1 MARSDE
7 SIFDKAEGLARRV
20 LERLGARV
28 DDRLAGSSLS
38 ARKISELASQIERAI
53 ESNLKEDAQDVKRIA
68 PSVIRVML
76 THEEASLLGAKY
88 KEALGAELTNVAREF
103 INNRRYETIQ
113 PAVVEIGSDLFAKS
127 TVIKTALEQSAAQK
141 DDKAKG
147 SQSVDECTVTLVAS
161 DGRSFRIKL
170 KAGSDP
176 AYIGRA
182 SGIAARIDDAS
193 ISRLHCSLALRAS
206 GDAVISD
213 LGSSNG
219 SAINGRPIA
228 PHQAH
233 TLESGDIVELGDIRL
248 TVTDIV

>member
-1 MARSDE
+1 MARTDE

-28 DDRLAGSSLS
+28 DDRLAGDSLS
-38 ARKISELASQIERAI
+38 ARKISDLASQIEQAI
-53 ESNLKEDAQDVKRIA
+53 ESNLKEDGQGVRRVA
-68 PSVIRVML
+68 PSVIRVLL
-76 THEEASLLGAKY
+76 THEEASSLGAKY
-88 KEALGAELTNVAREF
+88 KEALGAELSQVAREF
-103 INNRRYETIQ
+103 INNRRYETSH
-113 PAVVEIGSDLFAKS
+113 PTVVEIGSDLFAKS
-127 TVIKTALEQSAAQK
+127 TVIKTAFEKGVAQK

-147 SQSVDECTVTLVAS
+147 SQVVDEKTVALVAS

-170 KAGSDP
+170 KADSDP

-193 ISRLHCSLALRAS
+193 ISRLHCSLALRAA
-206 GDAVISD
+206 GDVVISD

-219 SAINGRPIA
+219 SALNGRPLA
-228 PHQAH
+228 PDRAH
-233 TLESGDIVELGDIRL
+233 ALQSGDIVELGDVRL

>member
-1 MARSDE
+1 MARTDE

-28 DDRLAGSSLS
+28 DDRLAGGSLS
-38 ARKISELASQIERAI
+38 GRKISDLASQIERAI
-53 ESNLKEDAQDVKRIA
+53 ESNLKEDSQGVKRIA
-68 PSVIRVML
+68 PSVVRVLL
-76 THEEASLLGAKY
+76 THEDASALSAKY
-88 KEALGAELTNVAREF
+88 KEALSAELSQVAREF
-103 INNRRYETIQ
+103 ITNRRYETGS

-127 TVIKTALEQSAAQK
+127 TVIKTAFEGSATR
-141 DDKAKG
+141 KADAKI
-147 SQSVDECTVTLVAS
+147 SEAASERTITLVAS
-161 DGRSFRIKL
+161 DGKNFRIKL

-206 GDAVISD
+206 GDVVISD

-219 SAINGRPIA
+219 STINGHPLA

-233 TLESGDIVELGDIRL
+233 ALQSGDIVEIGDVRL
-248 TVTDIV
+248 TVTDII